1 MPSSAVQQVFSLW
14 FGELPWRLSEKGMSE
29 KGMSKK
35 GMSKKELSET
45 SLSEKSEIS
54 LKIDS

>member
-1 MPSSAVQQVFSLW
+1 MPSSVVQQGFSLW
-14 FGELPWRLSEKGMSE
+14 FGELPWRLSE
-29 KGMSKK
+29 K

>member
-1 MPSSAVQQVFSLW
+1 MPSSAAQQGFSLW
-14 FGELPWRLSEKGMSE
+14 FGELPWRLSE